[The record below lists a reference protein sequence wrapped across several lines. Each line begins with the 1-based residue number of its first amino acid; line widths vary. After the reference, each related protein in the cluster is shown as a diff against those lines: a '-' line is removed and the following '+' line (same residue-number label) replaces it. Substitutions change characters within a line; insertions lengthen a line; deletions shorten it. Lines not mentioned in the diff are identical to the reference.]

1 METQNQLTVKSQVNN
16 STRHLLNSI
25 TRGNDLQ
32 IVANVREYMEFGVV
46 KFDKILTLPLAS
58 RIPNLTHVYGFE
70 KIHAIL
76 VTLLTTF
83 SNSLNLIRPMSAD
96 QITSCAYELVMT
108 SEEDQL
114 SIEDYTIFFKGALEG
129 KYGRI
134 LDRLDQQTIFSM
146 LIEYRSQRHLAL
158 ISHRENKHLEL
169 TALGNANRT
178 SKPAS
183 ALDEHLAEFNTKLQ
197 TMKDELHL
205 KNRELKDLKK
215 QKDF

>member
-1 METQNQLTVKSQVNN
+1 MNN

-25 TRGNDLQ
+25 TKGNDLQ
-32 IVANVREYMEFGVV
+32 IVANIREYTEFGVV
-46 KFDKILTLPLAS
+46 KFDKILAVPLAS

-70 KIHAIL
+70 QIHAVL
-76 VTLLTTF
+76 VALLTKF

-96 QITSCAYELVMT
+96 QIVSCAYELVMT

-114 SIEDYTIFFKGALEG
+114 SVEDFTIFFKGASEG

-134 LDRLDQQTIFSM
+134 LDRLDQMTIFTLLEQYRTERHKG
-146 LIEYRSQRHLAL
+146 LIT
-158 ISHRENKHLEL
+158 HRENKHLEL
-169 TALGNANRT
+169 TAMGDANRT

-205 KNRELKDLKK
+205 KNRELKEARK
-215 QKDF
+215 